1 MSVDQGTKIS
11 VEEYLGRMRSQIV
24 LTHSQAEEVSL
35 KAFDDVSRKYMIL
48 LKQIRDDKDK
58 AIKDKE
64 KELVDRI
71 RPNLPNNKLPSTTGT
86 VKEVPKK
93 K

>member
-1 MSVDQGTKIS
+1 MSVDKGTEVTLS
-11 VEEYLGRMRSQIV
+11 EYLGRMRSQIV
-24 LTHSQAEEVSL
+24 LTHSQAEETSL
-35 KAFDDVSRKYMIL
+35 KAFDEVARKYATL
-48 LKQIRDDKDK
+48 LQKIQDDKNKQIR
-58 AIKDKE
+58 DKE